1 MNPSGCLRAIQ
12 MSAVKKGWRLESNGS
27 ISVMMNGGAR
37 WKVTWCLWHVKSG
50 KYLKWVLALKRT
62 VWLYWEANTWKCK
75 EFSPRPS
82 KCSHSFVRTCTAC
95 VSREGAPKRQ
105 SNCASDQS
113 LKCDYLSWRHPSAGK
128 VSHLRGNEVKVRE
141 VLGLRPLLLTVIA
154 NHQMILTYNSKNKY
168 S

>member
-1 MNPSGCLRAIQ
+1 MTCKEWEISQ
-12 MSAVKKGWRLESNGS
+12 MSACVEENCLTVLRGKHLKVYRIQSQALLVLSFLRS
-27 ISVMMNGGAR
+27 YMYSVR
-37 WKVTWCLWHVKSG
+37 V
-50 KYLKWVLALKRT
+50 
-62 VWLYWEANTWKCK
+62 
-75 EFSPRPS
+75 
-82 KCSHSFVRTCTAC
+82 
-95 VSREGAPKRQ
+95 REGAPKRQ

-154 NHQMILTYNSKNKY
+154 NHQMILTYNSKNKH